1 MVIGEEGTGEGSG
14 MKASDVGQEDDSV
27 SSSVPTQDPTKT
39 ECKVQDAAELS
50 PEEVVEFMSSIG
62 LEEYKEIFLENDMN
76 GAMMLEAN
84 YDDLAEIGIDSRLH
98 QVKIL
103 TLFKRKYSRNEPAL
117 SLSVDDVAAFLKEQK
132 LEKFVKPF
140 TVNGIDGSILEA
152 ILARKT
158 QVIVEGME
166 DVTVADKI
174 LQEELGMKTRMQRLK
189 VKANL
194 EKYLDNVRSNTQ

>member
-1 MVIGEEGTGEGSG
+1 M
-14 MKASDVGQEDDSV
+14 
-27 SSSVPTQDPTKT
+27 
-39 ECKVQDAAELS
+39 
-50 PEEVVEFMSSIG
+50 
-62 LEEYKEIFLENDMN
+62 
-76 GAMMLEAN
+76 
-84 YDDLAEIGIDSRLH
+84 
-98 QVKIL
+98 
-103 TLFKRKYSRNEPAL
+103 
-117 SLSVDDVAAFLKEQK
+117 AAFLKEQK

-140 TVNGIDGSILEA
+140 TENGINGSILEA

-189 VKANL
+189 VKANF

>member
-1 MVIGEEGTGEGSG
+1 M
-14 MKASDVGQEDDSV
+14 
-27 SSSVPTQDPTKT
+27 
-39 ECKVQDAAELS
+39 
-50 PEEVVEFMSSIG
+50 
-62 LEEYKEIFLENDMN
+62 
-76 GAMMLEAN
+76 
-84 YDDLAEIGIDSRLH
+84 
-98 QVKIL
+98 
-103 TLFKRKYSRNEPAL
+103 
-117 SLSVDDVAAFLKEQK
+117 AAFLKEQK

-140 TVNGIDGSILEA
+140 TENGIDGSILEA

-189 VKANL
+189 VKANF